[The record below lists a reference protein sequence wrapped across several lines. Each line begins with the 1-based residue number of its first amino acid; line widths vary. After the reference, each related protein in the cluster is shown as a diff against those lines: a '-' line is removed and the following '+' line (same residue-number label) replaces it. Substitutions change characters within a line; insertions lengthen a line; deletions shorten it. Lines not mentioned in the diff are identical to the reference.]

1 MASLGLMVDKPSSS
15 LSISSMSK
23 TLGVSETFLS
33 EALAKTVKKLQ
44 RKTKDTHPGVEE
56 KKKKQKK
63 RKAEYSNP
71 RVEEKKKKKQKK
83 KDEDASDE

>member
-15 LSISSMSK
+15 VSLSSISK
-23 TLGVSETFLS
+23 TLGVSE
-33 EALAKTVKKLQ
+33 EAFAKMVKKLQ
-44 RKTKDTHPGVEE
+44 RETKDTHPGVEE
-56 KKKKQKK
+56 KKKQKK
-63 RKAEYSNP
+63 RKAEDSNP